1 MICGIYTL
9 ANDVVYDQ
17 LIALLNSIETNVGRD
32 FPVCVIPYDHRM
44 TRVAEEIQR
53 RSANV
58 TLLDDNDALTRWEQF
73 AAKIWEYHPTAYD
86 VWNLR
91 GVSGVNRMGMHRRF
105 CAFDGPF
112 DRYIYL
118 DADTLVLGDIKPIF
132 EPLDQVD
139 WVVYDFQYKDPTHVF
154 NVHSPQLSQVFSEEQ
169 LDKIFCAGMYAANR
183 GVFSQA
189 QLDWLLEQLKTE
201 ADVLY
206 INGPDQAIVNYMVLK
221 LGLSIRNLSKWLPA
235 DQVTGCCATSSHF
248 EVQNDYLVD
257 RGKRLTYLH
266 YIGIGSRFFTRLC
279 GGENLDFPYRDT
291 FLHYRYLHNP
301 DQWPVFQGKPKSIAS
316 MGYPSRWQRLR
327 SRLKTT
333 IGRVG
338 TAQK

>member
-1 MICGIYTL
+1 MTRGIYTL

-17 LIALLNSIETNVGRD
+17 LIALLNSIEKNVSPD
-32 FPVCVIPYDHRM
+32 FPVCVIPYDARL
-44 TRVAEEIQR
+44 TKVSEEIKK
-53 RSANV
+53 RSDNV
-58 TLLDDNDALTRWEQF
+58 TLFDDVEALNRWEQF
-73 AAKIWEYHPTAYD
+73 AAEIWKHHPTAYD

-112 DRYIYL
+112 ERYIYL
-118 DADTLVLGDIKPIF
+118 DADTLVLGDINPIL
-132 EPLDQVD
+132 EPLDEVD

-154 NVHSPQLSQVFSEEQ
+154 NVHSSQLNQTFSDEQ
-169 LDKIFCAGMYAANR
+169 LTKIFCAGMYAAKR
-183 GVFSQA
+183 GVFNQD

-221 LGLSIRNLSKWLPA
+221 LGLTIRNLSKCLPA
-235 DQVTGCCATSSHF
+235 EQVTGCCATSSHF
-248 EVQNDYLVD
+248 ECQEDYLVD

-279 GGENLDFPYRDT
+279 AGENLDFPYRDT
-291 FLHYRYLHNP
+291 FLHYRYLKSSEQMP
-301 DQWPVFQGKPKSIAS
+301 LFQGQPKSIRARD
-316 MGYPSRWQRLR
+316 SRSKDILKRLR
-327 SRLKTT
+327 SRFKTAL
-333 IGRVG
+333 R
-338 TAQK
+338 Q